1 MKKIRILDETL
12 NNIQINRFLDKA
24 EKELNK
30 ITKRLRKQILIT
42 IIPMLVIIINAFT
55 LQNFYIMLLGIFS
68 ISGIAIVAGIKDLIN
83 SVKGKIVRKK
93 FV

>member
-1 MKKIRILDETL
+1 MKKIKSLDEAI
-12 NNIQINRFLDKA
+12 NNIQIHCFIDKM

-30 ITKRLRKQILIT
+30 ITKELKKKMLIM
-42 IIPMLVIIINAFT
+42 IIPMLIIIINAFT

-68 ISGIAIVAGIKDLIN
+68 IFGIAIVAGIKDLIN

-93 FV
+93 FI

>member
-1 MKKIRILDETL
+1 M
-12 NNIQINRFLDKA
+12 
-24 EKELNK
+24 
-30 ITKRLRKQILIT
+30 
-42 IIPMLVIIINAFT
+42 PFT